1 MFHLPNPCLSAKAAV
16 WAGIALLQVAGPGHA
31 LTIRCVGDSQQLA
44 NAIAEAN
51 TSVDSIFSI
60 RLREGVYT
68 NSHTLSYDIVPRGSK
83 RLIELSGGWSGANL
97 SCQSK
102 RFDPAL
108 TTLVGTANRVAL
120 GFSLH
125 SLLGQNDNLVYL
137 IDLSFTNP
145 GFTQEA
151 NGACLRGSIE
161 SGHAA
166 SLDRIHAHD
175 CFAPFG
181 SHASVNLSNRG
192 SLTARNIY
200 VRDGAALNNGGL
212 RVDAYAGAIA
222 HLAQI
227 TVTGTQSSGD
237 GWLGSGITL
246 ITFGNGL
253 IHLSNSVTWGND
265 ADADTQDLWINGAGV
280 VLTRVHY
287 GSIEGSPAVNIAPGT
302 GDPGFVS
309 VDDARLRSHSP
320 LIDSGTD
327 SPQGGAGTF
336 DADGRARVQGAA
348 IDVGAFESAPT
359 PVDLIFRDGF
369 QAGVD

>member
-1 MFHLPNPCLSAKAAV
+1 MLHLPNPCLSAKAAV

-68 NSHTLSYDIVPRGSK
+68 NSHALSYDIVPRGSK

>member
-1 MFHLPNPCLSAKAAV
+1 MFHLPKPCLSAQASALV
-16 WAGIALLQVAGPGHA
+16 GTALLSLAGPVQA
-31 LTIRCVGDSQQLA
+31 LTVRCVGNSQQLA
-44 NAIAEAN
+44 DAIAEAN
-51 TSVDSIFSI
+51 TSVDSVFSI

-68 NSHTLSYDIVPRGSK
+68 NSNALSYDIVPRGSN

-97 SCQSK
+97 GCQSK

-108 TTLVGTANRVAL
+108 TTLIGTASRAAL

-125 SLLGQNDNLVYL
+125 SLLGQADNLVYL

-151 NGACLRGSIE
+151 HGACLRGSIE
-161 SGHAA
+161 SGHSA
-166 SLDRIHAHD
+166 SLDRIHAHA

-181 SHASVNLSNRG
+181 SHASINLSNRG
-192 SLTARNIY
+192 TLTARNIY

-212 RVDAYAGAIA
+212 RVDSYADAVA

-237 GWLGSGITL
+237 GWLGSGVTL

-253 IHLSNSVTWGND
+253 IHLGNSVTWGND
-265 ADADTQDLWINGAGV
+265 GDADTQDLWINGAGV

-287 GSIEGSPAVNIAPGT
+287 GSIEGSPAGNIAPGT

-309 VDDARLRSHSP
+309 VNDARLRPHSP

-336 DADGRARVQGAA
+336 DADGRSRVQGAA
-348 IDVGAFESAPT
+348 IDVGAFEATPT
-359 PVDLIFRDGF
+359 PDLIFRDGF
-369 QAGVD
+369 QADTD

>member
-1 MFHLPNPCLSAKAAV
+1 MFHLPKPCLSAKANALV
-16 WAGIALLQVAGPGHA
+16 GIALLSVAGPGQA
-31 LTIRCVGDSQQLA
+31 LTVRCVSNSQQLA

-51 TSVDSIFSI
+51 TSVDSVFSI

-68 NSHTLSYDIVPRGSK
+68 NSNALSYDIVPSGSN
-83 RLIELSGGWSGANL
+83 RLVELSGGWSGANL
-97 SCQSK
+97 GCQSK

-108 TTLVGTANRVAL
+108 TTLVGTANRAAL

-125 SLLGQNDNLVYL
+125 SLLGQDDNLVYL

-161 SGHAA
+161 SGHSA
-166 SLDRIHAHD
+166 SLDRIHARN
-175 CFAPFG
+175 CLAPFG
-181 SHASVNLSNRG
+181 SHASINLSNRG
-192 SLTARNIY
+192 TLTARNLY
-200 VRDGAALNNGGL
+200 VRDGAALHNGGL
-212 RVDAYAGAIA
+212 RVNSYADAVA

-246 ITFGNGL
+246 ITFDNGL

-265 ADADTQDLWINGAGV
+265 GDDDTQDLWINGAGV

-287 GSIEGSPAVNIAPGT
+287 GSIEGSPAGNIAPGT

-309 VDDARLRSHSP
+309 VNDARLRPHSP

-348 IDVGAFESAPT
+348 IDVGAFEAAPA
-359 PVDLIFRDGF
+359 PDDLIFRDGF
-369 QAGVD
+369 QAGTD

>member
-1 MFHLPNPCLSAKAAV
+1 VLHLPNPCLSAKAAV

-68 NSHTLSYDIVPRGSK
+68 NSHALSYDIVPRGSK

-327 SPQGGAGTF
+327 SPQGGPGTF